1 MIDSEGY
8 RANVA
13 VVLINDEKQVF
24 WCRRIGQDAWQFP
37 QGGMDEG
44 ETPEEAMFRELREE
58 TGLLPHHVDVVGR
71 TRDWLKYNLPE
82 HLVRHHSKPV
92 CIGQKQ
98 VWFLL
103 QFRGTAQDVD
113 LVSHGERPEFDD
125 WSWVDYEVPAIQVVD
140 FKQDVYQRAMYE
152 LKHLIGHS

>member
-13 VVLINDEKQVF
+13 VVLINDEQQVF

-37 QGGMDEG
+37 QGGMNEG
-44 ETPEEAMFRELREE
+44 ESPEEAMFRELREE
-58 TGLLPHHVDVVGR
+58 TGLLPHHVDVLGR

-82 HLVRHHSKPV
+82 HLVRRHSKPV
-92 CIGQKQ
+92 CVGQKQ

-103 QFRGTAQDVD
+103 QFRGTEKDVD
-113 LVSHGERPEFDD
+113 LSSYGDRPEFDD
-125 WSWVDYEVPAIQVVD
+125 WSWVDYELPAQQVVD
-140 FKQDVYQRAMYE
+140 FKQDVYQRAMQE
-152 LKHLIGHS
+152 LKHFLGGR